1 MGCFSHLNSAPPSS
15 SFSMHT
21 FILLCFG
28 LFVTSVVGMN
38 NETDRLALLAFK
50 ARITHD
56 PLQVLSSWNDSIHF
70 CQWQGVTCGRRHQ
83 RVTKLYFRSMKL
95 VGSISP
101 HIGNLSFMR
110 ILVLQNNSFKLEIP
124 PEVGRLRRLQIL
136 ALDNNTIGGEI
147 PSNISNCSNLIR
159 FSVSYNQLVGETPST
174 LASLTKLQFFATHV
188 NNLTGSISPDFGNL
202 SSLEVFSVASNN
214 LGGIIPDSFGQLKKL
229 TYFAFGINRFSGTF
243 PPSIFNISS
252 IINFDVGSNQ
262 IQGQLSSDIGI
273 TLPNVEVFSIGENQ
287 FTGSI
292 PDSISNATN
301 LDTLILGPNK
311 LSGKFPSL
319 EKLNLM
325 SILGIT
331 LNNLGNGGANDLSFL
346 CSLTNATSLFILAIN
361 ANNFGGSLPQ
371 CIGNLSNTLFTFA
384 LDNNKISGNLPTG
397 IGNLINL
404 ERLEMY
410 KNKLSGSI
418 PFEIGKLQKLNA
430 LDLSKNNFSGNI
442 PSSLGNLTTS
452 TRLYLNE
459 NNLQGSIPLTLGQC
473 QNLIILSL
481 DNNNLSGTISSQVI
495 GLSFSPIFLDL
506 SANQFTGVLPLE
518 VGQLKNLEYLDV
530 SDNMLFG
537 KIPASLG
544 SCVKLD
550 FLAMRRNFFQGEI
563 PSSLELLRGL
573 GLLDLSTNNLS
584 GMIPKF
590 LERFD
595 LLKTLN
601 LSYNQ
606 FEGEIPT
613 GGVFMTMSAT
623 SVKGNSKLCGGIP
636 KFQLPKCENKKSK
649 KRKLSGTMKLILSIL
664 FGLVGL
670 ALVCSFLFLFWLR
683 KKKRE
688 DVSSTYSRNLILN
701 LSYQDLLEATNG
713 FSTAN
718 LTGVG
723 NFGTVY
729 KGVLDQG
736 RNIIAVKVFN
746 LVRRG
751 AFKSFIAECEALRN
765 IRHRNLVK
773 VLTVCSS
780 IDYNGN
786 DFKALVYEFM
796 VNGNLD
802 EWLHPDVRSN
812 EAPEERRNLNL
823 LQRLN
828 VAIDVASALEYL
840 HHHCQTPI
848 VHCDLK
854 PSNILLDDE
863 MIGHVGDFGLA
874 RFLIE
879 ATQDYSMN
887 QSSSIGVKGT
897 IGYAPPG
904 EYLSNFKFSCFP
916 LPKISYYC
924 FSHKS

>member
-1 MGCFSHLNSAPPSS
+1 
-15 SFSMHT
+15 
-21 FILLCFG
+21 
-28 LFVTSVVGMN
+28 
-38 NETDRLALLAFK
+38 
-50 ARITHD
+50 
-56 PLQVLSSWNDSIHF
+56 
-70 CQWQGVTCGRRHQ
+70 
-83 RVTKLYFRSMKL
+83 
-95 VGSISP
+95 
-101 HIGNLSFMR
+101 
-110 ILVLQNNSFKLEIP
+110 
-124 PEVGRLRRLQIL
+124 
-136 ALDNNTIGGEI
+136 
-147 PSNISNCSNLIR
+147 
-159 FSVSYNQLVGETPST
+159 
-174 LASLTKLQFFATHV
+174 
-188 NNLTGSISPDFGNL
+188 
-202 SSLEVFSVASNN
+202 
-214 LGGIIPDSFGQLKKL
+214 
-229 TYFAFGINRFSGTF
+229 
-243 PPSIFNISS
+243 
-252 IINFDVGSNQ
+252 
-262 IQGQLSSDIGI
+262 
-273 TLPNVEVFSIGENQ
+273 
-287 FTGSI
+287 
-292 PDSISNATN
+292 
-301 LDTLILGPNK
+301 
-311 LSGKFPSL
+311 
-319 EKLNLM
+319 
-325 SILGIT
+325 
-331 LNNLGNGGANDLSFL
+331 
-346 CSLTNATSLFILAIN
+346 
-361 ANNFGGSLPQ
+361 
-371 CIGNLSNTLFTFA
+371 
-384 LDNNKISGNLPTG
+384 
-397 IGNLINL
+397 
-404 ERLEMY
+404 MY

-442 PSSLGNLTTS
+442 PSSLGNLKTS

-897 IGYAPPG
+897 IGYAPPEYGMGNEISTYGDIYSYGILLLEMFTAKRPTDDMFNDSLTLHDFVRAALPEKVIDVVDHILLLEG
-904 EYLSNFKFSCFP
+904 EYGVARMNDSHNQTQTGSSETQECLNLIFRIGVACSLEFPRERMNISDVVTELRSIRQKLLGTRIRTQRIQRPGKFP
-916 LPKISYYC
+916 LS
-924 FSHKS
+924 